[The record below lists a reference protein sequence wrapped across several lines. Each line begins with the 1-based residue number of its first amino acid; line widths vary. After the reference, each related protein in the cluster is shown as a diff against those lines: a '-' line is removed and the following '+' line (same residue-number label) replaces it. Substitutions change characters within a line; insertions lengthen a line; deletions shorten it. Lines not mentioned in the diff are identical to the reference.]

1 MNIRSSTAL
10 RTDYNGI
17 ARTAR
22 ETQEPV
28 FITKN
33 GDGDTVLLSM
43 ETYLKREQTL
53 NLRERLLVSERERLA
68 GQVIDVEAADAR
80 LMEKF
85 HAKD

>member
-17 ARTAR
+17 AQIAK
-22 ETQEPV
+22 ETREPV

-43 ETYLKREQTL
+43 EYYLQREQML
-53 NLRERLLVSERERLA
+53 NLRERLLVSERERIA
-68 GQVIDVEAADAR
+68 GQVMDIADADAK
-80 LMEKF
+80 LSEKF
-85 HAKD
+85 HAKA

>member
-17 ARTAR
+17 AQTAK
-22 ETQEPV
+22 ETREPV

-43 ETYLKREQTL
+43 EAYLKREQML

-68 GQVIDVEAADAR
+68 GQVIDLETADKR

-85 HAKD
+85 HAKA

>member
-17 ARTAR
+17 AQTAK

-43 ETYLKREQTL
+43 EAYLKREQLL

-68 GQVIDVEAADAR
+68 GQVMDLETADKQ
-80 LMEKF
+80 LTEKF
-85 HAKD
+85 HAKA

>member
-10 RTDYNGI
+10 RTDYNRI
-17 ARTAR
+17 AQTAK

-43 ETYLKREQTL
+43 DAYLRREQML

-68 GQVIDVEAADAR
+68 GQVIDLEAADR
-80 LMEKF
+80 KLTEKF
-85 HAKD
+85 HARA